1 MDVKDI
7 GIKNNFHIY
16 QILVNA
22 AFVIFII
29 LSVVFWVF
37 CYSDYND
44 NQLLKNG
51 IEVQAEIVDVKGN
64 RRIARRFPLNDKG
77 VGMHIF
83 IYCTGR
89 KRIFGVGGQFTQKQ
103 YAVEHIGETVTIII
117 DPTNGYSTRGTL
129 KSIAF
134 YQKEQF
140 YPFCTCL
147 CIYGIA
153 LCIFLFVF
161 YRVVYR
167 NKLNQNI
174 LDSLQSGFINISI
187 TQGEVTKVIKWM
199 VCYVKVKYKD
209 ERGVTREKWARAWFS
224 HKEVKYLEKKRII
237 NIVPYKN
244 TYGILEVMPE
254 K

>member
-51 IEVQAEIVDVKGN
+51 IEVQAEIVDV
-64 RRIARRFPLNDKG
+64 REIDVSPDDSHSTIRAWEC
-77 VGMHIF
+77 
-83 IYCTGR
+83 IYLYTAPDG
-89 KRIFGVGGQFTQKQ
+89 KEYSGWAGQFTQKQ

-134 YQKEQF
+134 YQKNNFKLYSLRIIIYFVLIYFIQYSVSSQKNNLYVSF
-140 YPFCTCL
+140 SL
-147 CIYGIA
+147 CD
-153 LCIFLFVF
+153 
-161 YRVVYR
+161 
-167 NKLNQNI
+167 KLGKLYDI
-174 LDSLQSGFINISI
+174 
-187 TQGEVTKVIKWM
+187 VIK
-199 VCYVKVKYKD
+199 
-209 ERGVTREKWARAWFS
+209 
-224 HKEVKYLEKKRII
+224 
-237 NIVPYKN
+237 
-244 TYGILEVMPE
+244 
-254 K
+254 

>member
-51 IEVQAEIVDVKGN
+51 IEVQAEIVDV
-64 RRIARRFPLNDKG
+64 REIDVSPDDSHSTIRAWEC
-77 VGMHIF
+77 
-83 IYCTGR
+83 IYLYTAPDG
-89 KRIFGVGGQFTQKQ
+89 KEYSGWAGQFTQKQ

-134 YQKEQF
+134 YQKNNF
-140 YPFCTCL
+140 THFVLACVFTGLL
-147 CIYGIA
+147 CVSSY
-153 LCIFLFVF
+153 LFF
-161 YRVVYR
+161 TE
-167 NKLNQNI
+167 L
-174 LDSLQSGFINISI
+174 FI
-187 TQGEVTKVIKWM
+187 E
-199 VCYVKVKYKD
+199 
-209 ERGVTREKWARAWFS
+209 
-224 HKEVKYLEKKRII
+224 I
-237 NIVPYKN
+237 N
-244 TYGILEVMPE
+244 
-254 K
+254 

>member
-1 MDVKDI
+1 M
-7 GIKNNFHIY
+7 
-16 QILVNA
+16 
-22 AFVIFII
+22 
-29 LSVVFWVF
+29 
-37 CYSDYND
+37 
-44 NQLLKNG
+44 
-51 IEVQAEIVDVKGN
+51 
-64 RRIARRFPLNDKG
+64 
-77 VGMHIF
+77 
-83 IYCTGR
+83 
-89 KRIFGVGGQFTQKQ
+89 
-103 YAVEHIGETVTIII
+103 
-117 DPTNGYSTRGTL
+117 
-129 KSIAF
+129 
-134 YQKEQF
+134 
-140 YPFCTCL
+140 
-147 CIYGIA
+147 
-153 LCIFLFVF
+153 CIFLFVF